1 MTTIQLLDCQG
12 LERVIIF
19 CNTKHMCQR
28 LCDDMQGRSYT
39 VDCLH
44 GDIRQ
49 SQREKVMQKFR
60 DGKLNVLVAT
70 DVASRG
76 IDVDDVDCV
85 INYDI
90 PEENEYYIHRI
101 GRTGRARRKGK
112 AYTLVG
118 SLLEKT
124 KLDEI
129 AKYSH
134 FDIKPVKLTNDGKLV
149 EVEVKKPQIKLKY
162 R

>member
-1 MTTIQLLDCQG
+1 M
-12 LERVIIF
+12 
-19 CNTKHMCQR
+19 
-28 LCDDMQGRSYT
+28 
-39 VDCLH
+39 
-44 GDIRQ
+44 
-49 SQREKVMQKFR
+49 
-60 DGKLNVLVAT
+60 
-70 DVASRG
+70 
-76 IDVDDVDCV
+76 
-85 INYDI
+85 
-90 PEENEYYIHRI
+90 
-101 GRTGRARRKGK
+101 
-112 AYTLVG
+112 G